1 MPTIRFI
8 STEGSSMATGKHRVV
23 IVGGGAAGVELA
35 TRLGKQAAFE
45 VALVDRDPSHFWKPR
60 LHELAAGLLGDG
72 EEAVPFLS
80 HGTTHGYR
88 YEPGALHRVD
98 TPAKRIELAEVHLPG
113 TDELILPAR
122 TLGYD
127 TLVLAFGS
135 RVNDF
140 GTPGVLDHCDMLDSP
155 TQAVRLRR
163 RILALALRTAGDPS
177 HKIRIGIV
185 GAGATGVELAA
196 ELHHA
201 FNDMHRYGGLSPASK
216 LDITLMDMAPR
227 VLPAVDPRTSAWAQ
241 RILERMGV
249 HVRVG
254 VGVKSVQDGSFTLTD
269 GSHVP
274 CDIQVWAAGV
284 VGHDFVSALG
294 PFELSRDRRIVVDAN
309 LAAKG
314 VQDVYAIGD
323 CAFAAFSPEGT
334 VVPPTAQAAHQQANW
349 LAKTLPA
356 LVAGRGSA
364 PFRYH
369 AKGTLVSLGARQA
382 AGEVP
387 AVPPARS
394 VLPLRGWLAKMLY
407 VSLEQMHR
415 VTLHGWVR
423 ATALWIADRL
433 RSTTYPPVKLH

>member
-1 MPTIRFI
+1 MLSI
-8 STEGSSMATGKHRVV
+8 SHGHWEASVESGKHRVV

-35 TRLGKQAAFE
+35 TRLGRHGSCE
-45 VALVDRDPSHFWKPR
+45 VVLVDRDPSHFWKPR

-72 EEAVPFLS
+72 EEAVPFLA

-88 YEPGALHRVD
+88 YEPGALRRVD
-98 TPAKRIELAEVHLPG
+98 TAAKRIDLADVHLPG

-122 TLGYD
+122 SLSYD

-140 GTPGVLDHCDMLDSP
+140 GTPGVLEYCDMLDSP
-155 TQAVRLRR
+155 GQAVRLRK
-163 RILALALRTAGDPS
+163 RILALALRTAGDPAY
-177 HKIRIGIV
+177 KIRIGIV

-241 RILERMGV
+241 RILVRMGV
-249 HVRVG
+249 NVRVG
-254 VGVKSVQDGSFTLTD
+254 VGVKSVQEGSFTLND

-274 CDIQVWAAGV
+274 CEIQVWAAGV
-284 VGHDFVSALG
+284 IGHDFVTGLG
-294 PFELSRDRRIVVDAN
+294 PFELSRDRRIIVDAH

-314 VQDVYAIGD
+314 VRDVYAIGD
-323 CAFAAFSPEGT
+323 CAYAAFSPEGT
-334 VVPPTAQAAHQQANW
+334 VVPPTAQAAHQQATW
-349 LAKTLPA
+349 LAKALPR
-356 LVAGRGSA
+356 LVAGETA
-364 PFRYH
+364 PPFRYH

-387 AVPPARS
+387 TVPPGRS

-415 VTLHGWVR
+415 VALHGYGR

-433 RSTTYPPVKLH
+433 RRTTYPPVKLH

>member
-1 MPTIRFI
+1 MTTSR
-8 STEGSSMATGKHRVV
+8 HRVV

-35 TRLGKQAAFE
+35 TRLGRRDACD

-72 EEAVPFLS
+72 EEAVPFLA
-80 HGTTHGYR
+80 HGTVHGYR
-88 YEPGALHRVD
+88 YEPGAIKHVD
-98 TPAKRIELAEVHLPG
+98 VEAKQIDLAEVHLPG

-122 TLGYD
+122 KLSYD
-127 TLVLAFGS
+127 TLVLAFGT

-140 GTPGVLDHCDMLDSP
+140 GTPGVLEYCDMLDSP

-163 RILALALRTAGDPS
+163 RILALALRTAGDPNF
-177 HKIRIGIV
+177 KIRIGIV

-201 FNDMHRYGGLSPASK
+201 FNDMHRYGGLSPATK
-216 LDITLMDMAPR
+216 LEITLMDMAPR

-241 RILERMGV
+241 RILQRMGV
-249 HVRVG
+249 SVRVG
-254 VGVKSVQDGSFTLTD
+254 VGVKSVQEGSFTLTD
-269 GSHVP
+269 GSHIP

-284 VGHDFVSALG
+284 IGHDFVTGLG
-294 PFELSRDRRIVVDAN
+294 PFELSRDRRIVVDGH

-314 VQDVYAIGD
+314 VRDIYAIGD
-323 CAFAAFSPEGT
+323 CAYAAFSPEGT
-334 VVPPTAQAAHQQANW
+334 VVPPTAQAAHQQATW
-349 LAKTLPA
+349 LAKALPR
-356 LVAGRGSA
+356 LMQGQSVT
-364 PFRYH
+364 PFKYH
-369 AKGTLVSLGARQA
+369 AKGTLVSLGVRQA

-387 AVPPARS
+387 TVPPGRS

-415 VTLHGWVR
+415 VTLHGYGR

-433 RSTTYPPVKLH
+433 RRTTYPPVKLH

>member
-1 MPTIRFI
+1 M
-8 STEGSSMATGKHRVV
+8 TERRHRVV

-35 TRLGKQAAFE
+35 TRLGRRDQCE

-72 EEAVPFLS
+72 EEAVPFLA
-80 HGTTHGYR
+80 HGTVHGYR
-88 YEPGALHRVD
+88 YEPGAIRHVD
-98 TPAKRIELAEVHLPG
+98 AQAKQIDLAEVHLPG

-122 TLGYD
+122 TLSYD

-140 GTPGVLDHCDMLDSP
+140 GTPGVLEYCDMLDSP
-155 TQAVRLRR
+155 TQAVHLRR
-163 RILALALRTAGDPS
+163 RILALALRTAGDPTF
-177 HKIRIGIV
+177 KIRIGIV

-201 FNDMHRYGGLSPASK
+201 FNDMHRYGGLSPATK
-216 LDITLMDMAPR
+216 LEITLMDMAPR
-227 VLPAVDPRTSAWAQ
+227 VLPAVDPRTSAWAL

-249 HVRVG
+249 RVRVG

-284 VGHDFVSALG
+284 IGHDFVTTLG

-309 LAAKG
+309 LSAKG
-314 VQDVYAIGD
+314 VRDVYAIGD
-323 CAFAAFSPEGT
+323 CAYAAFSPEGT
-334 VVPPTAQAAHQQANW
+334 VVPPTAQAAHQQASW
-349 LAKTLPA
+349 LARALPR
-356 LVAGRGSA
+356 LMHGDSVK
-364 PFRYH
+364 PFVYH
-369 AKGTLVSLGARQA
+369 AKGTLVSLGVRQA

-387 AVPPARS
+387 SVQKGHAVIPM
-394 VLPLRGWLAKMLY
+394 RGWLAKMLY

-415 VTLHGWVR
+415 VTLHGYIR

-433 RSTTYPPVKLH
+433 RRTTYPPVKLH

>member
-1 MPTIRFI
+1 MT
-8 STEGSSMATGKHRVV
+8 STRHRVV

-35 TRLGKQAAFE
+35 TRLGRQATNE
-45 VALVDRDPSHFWKPR
+45 VVLVDRDPTHFWKPR

-72 EEAVPFLS
+72 EEAVPFLA

-88 YEPGALHRVD
+88 YEPGAIRHVD
-98 TPAKRIELAEVHLPG
+98 AEAKQIDLAEVHLPG

-122 TLGYD
+122 KLGYD
-127 TLVLAFGS
+127 TLVLAFGT

-140 GTPGVLDHCDMLDSP
+140 GTPGVLEYCDMLDSP
-155 TQAVRLRR
+155 TQAVQLRR

-177 HKIRIGIV
+177 VKIRIGIV

-201 FNDMHRYGGLSPASK
+201 FNDMHRYGGLSPATK
-216 LDITLMDMAPR
+216 LEITLMDMAPR

-254 VGVKSVQDGSFTLTD
+254 VGVKSVQQGSFTLSD
-269 GSHVP
+269 DSHLP

-284 VGHDFVSALG
+284 IGHDFVTALG
-294 PFELSRDRRIVVDAN
+294 PFELSRDRRIVVDSH

-314 VQDVYAIGD
+314 VKDIYAIGD
-323 CAFAAFSPEGT
+323 CAYAAFSPEGT

-349 LAKTLPA
+349 LAKALPR
-356 LVAGRGSA
+356 LLEGRSA
-364 PFRYH
+364 EPFRYH
-369 AKGTLVSLGARQA
+369 AKGTLVSLGVRQG

-387 AVPPARS
+387 SVPKGRS
-394 VLPLRGWLAKMLY
+394 IPMRGWLAKMLY

-415 VTLHGWVR
+415 VTLHGYGR

-433 RSTTYPPVKLH
+433 RRTTYPPVKLH

>member
-1 MPTIRFI
+1 MN
-8 STEGSSMATGKHRVV
+8 GNKHRVV

-35 TRLGKQAAFE
+35 TRMGGNKAFD

-72 EEAVPFLS
+72 EEAVPFLA
-80 HGTTHGYR
+80 HGTAHGYR
-88 YEPGALHRVD
+88 YEPGAIQRVD
-98 TPAKRIELAEVHLPG
+98 VEAKTIDLAEVHLPG
-113 TDELILPAR
+113 TEELILPPR
-122 TLGYD
+122 SLGYD

-140 GTPGVLDHCDMLDSP
+140 GTPGVLEYCDMLDSP
-155 TQAVRLRR
+155 GQAIHLRR

-177 HKIRIGIV
+177 YKIRIGIV

-201 FNDMHRYGGLSPASK
+201 FNDMHRYGGLGSAKK
-216 LDITLMDMAPR
+216 LEITLMDMAPR

-241 RILERMGV
+241 RILERIGV
-249 HVRVG
+249 TVRVG
-254 VGVKSVQDGSFTLTD
+254 VGVKSVQEGSFTLTD
-269 GSHVP
+269 GSHIP
-274 CDIQVWAAGV
+274 CAIQVWAAGV
-284 VGHDFVSALG
+284 TGHDFVTSLG

-314 VQDVYAIGD
+314 VRDIYAIGD
-323 CAFAAFSPEGT
+323 CAYAAHNPEGT
-334 VVPPTAQAAHQQANW
+334 VVPPTAQAAHQQASW
-349 LAKTLPA
+349 LADALPG
-356 LVAGRGSA
+356 LVHGEAVK
-364 PFRYH
+364 PFVYH
-369 AKGTLVSLGARQA
+369 SRGTLVSLGVRQA

-387 AVPPARS
+387 SVAKGAAVIPM
-394 VLPLRGWLAKMLY
+394 RGWIAKLLF

-415 VTLHGWVR
+415 VTLHGWIR

-433 RSTTYPPVKLH
+433 RRTTYPPVKLH